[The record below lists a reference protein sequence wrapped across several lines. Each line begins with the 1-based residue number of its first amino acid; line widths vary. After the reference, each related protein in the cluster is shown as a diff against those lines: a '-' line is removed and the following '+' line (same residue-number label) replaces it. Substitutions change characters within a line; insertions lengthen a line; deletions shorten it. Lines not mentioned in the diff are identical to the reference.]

1 MNWIGIGSGL
11 ATGFLMALALLC
23 SGWAMRRTPG
33 LDGLELISHAAVV
46 MGLISCC
53 CLPFVW
59 QPELSH
65 GFWRRM
71 PWYLEMVTFYFLGQF
86 MLFTIQKRVDSSRVV
101 PLLGLKLPMLALL
114 NLVFG
119 IAAGFSWPQILA
131 IALTVYSAFLL
142 NNAGSRIPW
151 RIFLLVLLTCLFFCL
166 SDMGIKVNVDLLTD
180 LPGGPDKPMAS
191 IQCTFISYICCGLY
205 GAACLAFRRRRGHGL
220 RLPALRNCCPYSV
233 VWLASI
239 VTLTL
244 SFAHLDT
251 VNGNILQATRG
262 IFSILFAPILAAC
275 GLTYL
280 EEKTSAWIVLR
291 RLLAAILM
299 IASVWLYNY
308 HR

>member
-23 SGWAMRRTPG
+23 SGWAIRRTPG
-33 LDGLELISHAAVV
+33 LDGLGLISHAAVV
-46 MGLISCC
+46 MGIISAC

-59 QPELSH
+59 QPELAQ
-65 GFWRRM
+65 GFWGRL
-71 PWYLEMVTFYFLGQF
+71 PWYLEMVTCYFLGQV
-86 MLFTIQKRVDSSRVV
+86 MLFTIQKRIDPSRVV

-119 IAAGFSWPQILA
+119 IATHFSWPQVLA
-131 IALTVYSAFLL
+131 ITLTVYSAFLL
-142 NNAGSRIPW
+142 NNAGARIPW
-151 RIFLLVLLTCLFFCL
+151 RIFLLVLVTCLFFSL
-166 SDMGIKVNVDLLTD
+166 SDMGIKVNVDKLTA

-191 IQCTFISYICCGLY
+191 IQCTFISYICCGFY
-205 GAACLAFRRRRGHGL
+205 GAICLAIRRRHGTSL
-220 RLPALRNCCPYSV
+220 LALRNSGPYSV
-233 VWLASI
+233 VWLTSI

-275 GLTYL
+275 GMTYL
-280 EEKTSAWIVLR
+280 EEKTSAMIVLR

-299 IASVWLYNY
+299 IAAVWLYNY